1 MYAPV
6 LRLVLDTLPRR
17 LITVGAS
24 ILVLVGTVFLIPL
37 VNISF
42 LGDTG
47 QNIASLTQTLPA
59 GTNLEQSSEKA
70 TESEEA
76 LLEIDGVDTV
86 QTTIGGGQF
95 GMGGGGGNEVSFSIT
110 TDPDA
115 DQGALLDDMVAA
127 LEALPEAGTIE
138 AADIA
143 SPTGSSSVDILITG
157 PTPRIARPRTTR
169 SSPSSTRC
177 PTASPRSAA
186 TCSPTS
192 PPQWSPWTGRPPHSW
207 G

>member
-1 MYAPV
+1 IREEAEAKEERSWLHRMYAPL
-6 LRLVLDTLPRR
+6 LRLVLGTLPRR
-17 LITVGAS
+17 LATIAVS
-24 ILVLVGTVFLIPL
+24 VLILVGTVFLYPL
-37 VNISF
+37 LNISF

-59 GTNLEQSSEKA
+59 GTSLEQSSDKA

-76 LLEIDGVDTV
+76 LLEIDGVQTV

-95 GMGGGGGNEVSFSIT
+95 GFGGGAGNEVSFSIT
-110 TDPDA
+110 TDADA
-115 DQGALLDDMVAA
+115 DQTALLDDMVAA

-157 PTPRIARPRTTR
+157 PTPADRQAANDAILAELDPL
-169 SSPSSTRC
+169 PSGVAEVGSDLQ
-177 PTASPRSAA
+177 A
-186 TCSPTS
+186 
-192 PPQWSPWTGRPPHSW
+192 
-207 G
+207 